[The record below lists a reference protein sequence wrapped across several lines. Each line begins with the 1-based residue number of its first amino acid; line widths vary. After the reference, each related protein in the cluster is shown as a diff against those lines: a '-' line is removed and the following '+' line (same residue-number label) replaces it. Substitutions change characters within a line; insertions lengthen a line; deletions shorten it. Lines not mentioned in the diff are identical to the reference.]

1 LQSGEGIR
9 GGSGGGPRIETSLA
23 DMSFAGGGGG
33 GGGSDSKDFIDLKH
47 RFELL
52 YRQFVDLSEN
62 AEKLVSRSEIE
73 KAMQAVLL
81 EVKKVKV
88 ASLDKKAIEKI
99 IEKKA
104 DKEEFEKMIDALS
117 GSLDGLREYV
127 ESANGSNSK
136 SAAALRSKC
145 LVCDKTID
153 PLAALAELEETARII
168 LASKIKRPKQL
179 KPVGT
184 SVGYSKTE
192 DIAARRPNTTNS
204 YLESKTPNS
213 MDNFKITNN
222 SNPVQISTSSSINIL
237 PDINISMEPPLSS
250 PKRHQVIDLRASS
263 PNNLIDTQN
272 AEGLSGSTTYK
283 GQKSI
288 TMSPDA
294 VKQRI
299 RASAGGGLAP
309 KYTTDNTR

>member
-1 LQSGEGIR
+1 MQSGEGPR
-9 GGSGGGPRIETSLA
+9 GGTGGPRIETSLA
-23 DMSFAGGGGG
+23 DMT

-73 KAMQAVLL
+73 EAMQAVLL

-88 ASLDKKAIEKI
+88 TSLDKKAIEKI

-117 GSLDGLREYV
+117 GSLEGLREYV

-153 PLAALAELEETARII
+153 PLAALAELEETARIL
-168 LASKIKRPKQL
+168 LASKIKRPNKHL

-184 SVGYSKTE
+184 SVGYSKIE

-204 YLESKTPNS
+204 FLGSKTPNS

-222 SNPVQISTSSSINIL
+222 SNPIQISTSSSINIL
-237 PDINISMEPPLSS
+237 PDINISIEPPLSS
-250 PKRHQVIDLRASS
+250 PKRQQVIDLRASS
-263 PNNLIDTQN
+263 PNNLIGTQSAAA
-272 AEGLSGSTTYK
+272 AEGLNHGSTTYSK
-283 GQKSI
+283 GGQKAV

-294 VKQRI
+294 LKQRI